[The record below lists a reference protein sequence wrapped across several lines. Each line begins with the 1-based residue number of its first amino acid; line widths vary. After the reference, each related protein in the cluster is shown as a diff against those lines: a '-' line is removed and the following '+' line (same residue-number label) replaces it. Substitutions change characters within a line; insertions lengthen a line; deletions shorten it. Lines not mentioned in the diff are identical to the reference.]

1 MGRMVA
7 NMMLISPLQDS
18 QPMRTEFARAANG
31 RRPNSSP
38 GALLSAAVVLFRPV
52 AALAGDPSDE
62 RVIEPLARDAV
73 TGLLGFSGQ
82 TTVPLSAIRCSLS
95 AIPRRLGAA
104 PHLRTQVV

>member
-1 MGRMVA
+1 M
-7 NMMLISPLQDS
+7 
-18 QPMRTEFARAANG
+18 AANG

-73 TGLLGFSGQ
+73 AGL
-82 TTVPLSAIRCSLS
+82 
-95 AIPRRLGAA
+95 
-104 PHLRTQVV
+104 